1 MKSLSYVKLNG
12 YRQNEVKAKQNKYK
26 FLTEKIINRQ
36 LSGEFINL
44 IFFMLSPEN
53 TKQIKNGMGQN
64 NGNKTSHSCYI
75 NA

>member
-12 YRQNEVKAKQNKYK
+12 YRQNEVKVKQNKYK

-44 IFFMLSPEN
+44 IFFMLSREN
-53 TKQIKNGMGQN
+53 TKQIKNGMG
-64 NGNKTSHSCYI
+64 
-75 NA
+75 